1 MNAVMSAIVL
11 IIQNIFSMI
20 LGPKMAIFILKKLAK
35 RSDNLIDD
43 NAVLL
48 IEGGYEKDHEKV
60 KKAIEG
66 LIEEINKKN
75 I

>member
-1 MNAVMSAIVL
+1 MNAAMAVIIT
-11 IIQNIFSMI
+11 IIQNIFSI
-20 LGPKMAIFILKKLAK
+20 IIGPKMAIFILKKLAK
-35 RSDNLIDD
+35 RSDNLVDD

-48 IEGGYEKDHEKV
+48 IEGGYEKDHEKI

-66 LIEEINKKN
+66 LIEEVNKKE

>member
-1 MNAVMSAIVL
+1 MNAVMSAIIL